1 MSEFDRPLAG
11 YRFTDTLHG
20 DTLQLVAARE
30 LGDPARWV
38 DLANINNLLPPYITD
53 DPLLAST
60 RVLLSGS
67 VLVVPAQAPVSQ
79 TATSTDPDDVY
90 ELDMGLVGGHLE
102 ADENGDFL
110 VFTGRQNLRQALVHR
125 VITERGE
132 LLWHPE
138 YGALIRSLIGVV
150 NGPTASTLAAKYA
163 EATLRADPRVRE
175 VSSVVAEVSGDIISV
190 SATVVPITG
199 QSTKIEAVI

>member
-1 MSEFDRPLAG
+1 MSEFDRTLVG
-11 YRFTDTLHG
+11 YRLADILHG
-20 DTLQLVAARE
+20 ETLQLVAARE

-53 DPLLAST
+53 DPALASS

-67 VLVVPAQAPVSQ
+67 VIVVPAQAPVSQ
-79 TATSTDPDDVY
+79 NATSTDPDDVY
-90 ELDMGLVGGHLE
+90 ELDMGIVSGDLG

-110 VFTGRQNLRQALVHR
+110 VFTGRENLRQALVHR
-125 VITERGE
+125 VITDRGE

-138 YGALIRSLIGVV
+138 YGTLIRSLIGVV
-150 NGPTASTLAAKYA
+150 NGPTASTLAAKYV
-163 EATLRADPRVRE
+163 EATLRADSRVRE
-175 VSSVVAEVSGDIISV
+175 VPSVIAEVSGDIIRV

-199 QSTKIEAVI
+199 QSTKIEAII

>member
-1 MSEFDRPLAG
+1 MSEFDRPLVGFRLA
-11 YRFTDTLHG
+11 DTLHG
-20 DTLQLVAARE
+20 DTLQLIAARE

-38 DLANINNLLPPYITD
+38 DLANINELLPPYVTD
-53 DPLLAST
+53 DPALASS

-67 VLVVPAQAPVSQ
+67 VIIVPAQTPVSETSQ
-79 TATSTDPDDVY
+79 STDPDSVY
-90 ELDMGLVGGHLE
+90 ELDLGLIGGHLS
-102 ADENGDFL
+102 ANENGDFQ
-110 VFTGRQNLRQALVHR
+110 VFTGRDNLRQALVHR
-125 VITERGE
+125 VVTERGE

-175 VSSVVAEVSGDIISV
+175 VASVIAEVSGDIISV